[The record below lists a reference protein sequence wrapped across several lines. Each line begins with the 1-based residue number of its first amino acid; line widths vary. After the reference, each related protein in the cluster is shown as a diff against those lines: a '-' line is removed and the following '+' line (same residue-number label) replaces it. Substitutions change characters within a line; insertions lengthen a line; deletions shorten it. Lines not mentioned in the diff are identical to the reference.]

1 MRVLASEAFEE
12 LSDKFFDVK
21 AIAVQG
27 LRGLRQLRRPR
38 VVDMPGLKR
47 VRQSGRYRVWRTSH
61 SYHEG
66 VVVRVICWFPPDSD
80 VIVGH
85 VQLDEVRTEPVGGR
99 TAVLGVSG
107 SDPDCLSGLDEA
119 ACHFV
124 AEAPVTTG
132 DQCRGD
138 SSLSG
143 MWWCRYPA
151 RRNTRST
158 SDFRGGGGKTCRLPG
173 WKGDRRR
180 GPF

>member
-66 VVVRVICWFPPDSD
+66 VAVRVICWFPPDSD
-80 VIVGH
+80 VMVVALFAGDKARMGDVFYNSVGPRA
-85 VQLDEVRTEPVGGR
+85 D
-99 TAVLGVSG
+99 
-107 SDPDCLSGLDEA
+107 
-119 ACHFV
+119 V
-124 AEAPVTTG
+124 AIERWIKET
-132 DQCRGD
+132 
-138 SSLSG
+138 
-143 MWWCRYPA
+143 
-151 RRNTRST
+151 
-158 SDFRGGGGKTCRLPG
+158 
-173 WKGDRRR
+173 KGEHH
-180 GPF
+180 G

>member
-66 VVVRVICWFPPDSD
+66 VAVRVICWFPPASD
-80 VIVGH
+80 VMV
-85 VQLDEVRTEPVGGR
+85 
-99 TAVLGVSG
+99 
-107 SDPDCLSGLDEA
+107 
-119 ACHFV
+119 V
-124 AEAPVTTG
+124 ALFAGDKARTG
-132 DQCRGD
+132 DVFYNSVGPRAD
-138 SSLSG
+138 VAIER
-143 MWWCRYPA
+143 WIKE
-151 RRNTRST
+151 T
-158 SDFRGGGGKTCRLPG
+158 
-173 WKGDRRR
+173 KGEHH
-180 GPF
+180 G